1 MAAIAATRIRVALA
15 VIFLV
20 LACVLLVLWLVGIRQ
35 WWSRQSTPHHWPT
48 HVGFFMMGLGLVTI
62 ALTASTVHH
71 TKVAECNADALCPWV
86 AMLWCSTILFA
97 TLMISINIFL
107 VPLVQLLRKRRNR
120 AETTLATIFSML
132 CLLVLALPVSL
143 TAYLRSQQT
152 CVGAASEGRQMQ
164 TPPGTT
170 SWHVRPAQQQ
180 EEPAQQ
186 QEEPEQQE
194 GRQQIAFSPV
204 APVDMLRQRLEDIN
218 NPAFFGFI
226 DDMVKK
232 ADPTEMAALMEEV
245 RDETWIPFLL
255 ENCVTSTLSP
265 PCVAVLGALAVLE
278 PNADPS
284 IWGHG
289 RTLKDLTV
297 ALLETLDLLCNET
310 APYGQNTLRPLL
322 LILKKCLQHV
332 EEDDYEYML
341 GILEDMT
348 TKAEKANKTTLLTVE
363 KALKNYVT
371 RGPKARQDQQGKT
384 TKASH
389 PDETSRF

>member
-97 TLMISINIFL
+97 TLMISISIFL

-143 TAYLRSQQT
+143 TAYLRSQT

-170 SWHVRPAQQQ
+170 SWHVRPAQQ
-180 EEPAQQ
+180 ER
-186 QEEPEQQE
+186 
-194 GRQQIAFSPV
+194 RQQIAFSPV
-204 APVDMLRQRLEDIN
+204 GPVDMLRQRLKDIN
-218 NPAFFGFI
+218 NLAFFGFI

-232 ADPTEMAALMEEV
+232 ADRKEMAALMEV

-297 ALLETLDLLCNET
+297 ALLKTLDLLREET

-389 PDETSRF
+389 PDET